1 MNSTDPLDRLFRA
14 AARTK
19 RALPAEVPAALEQRV
34 LASWRRGD
42 GARAEWLD
50 FLPLFRRGLAFACA
64 VFLVAVAWS
73 YHGLSSSDNDVATM
87 LDASAAYSY
96 YP

>member
-1 MNSTDPLDRLFRA
+1 MNSNDPLDRLLRA
-14 AARTK
+14 AAPAQ
-19 RALPAEVPAALEQRV
+19 RALPAEVPAAIEQRV

-50 FLPLFRRGLAFACA
+50 FLPLFRRGLAFACVA
-64 VFLVAVAWS
+64 FIVAVAWS
-73 YHGLSSSDNDVATM
+73 YHGLNSSDNDVATM

-96 YP
+96 FP

>member
-14 AARTK
+14 ASRAH
-19 RALPAEVPAALEQRV
+19 RALPVEVPAALEQRV

-50 FLPLFRRGLAFACA
+50 FLPLFRRGLAFACV
-64 VFLVAVAWS
+64 VFIVAVAWS
-73 YHGLSSSDNDVATM
+73 YHGLSNSDSDDTTM
-87 LDASAAYSY
+87 LNASTAYSY
-96 YP
+96 FP

>member
-1 MNSTDPLDRLFRA
+1 MNSNDPLNRLLRA
-14 AARTK
+14 AALAQ
-19 RALPAEVPAALEQRV
+19 RALPAEVPTAIEQRV

-50 FLPLFRRGLAFACA
+50 FLPLFRRGLAFACVA
-64 VFLVAVAWS
+64 FIVAVAWS
-73 YHGLSSSDNDVATM
+73 YHGLNSSDNDVATM

-96 YP
+96 FP

>member
-14 AARTK
+14 AARTQ
-19 RALPAEVPAALEQRV
+19 RALPAEAPAAFEQRV

-50 FLPLFRRGLAFACA
+50 FLPLFRRGLAFACVA
-64 VFLVAVAWS
+64 FIMAVAWS
-73 YHGLSSSDNDVATM
+73 YHGLNSNDHDVATM

>member
-1 MNSTDPLDRLFRA
+1 MKPTDPLDRLFRA
-14 AARTK
+14 AARAQ
-19 RALPAEVPAALEQRV
+19 RAIPAEAPVAVEQRV

-42 GARAEWLD
+42 RARAEWLD

-64 VFLVAVAWS
+64 VFIVAVAWS
-73 YHGLSSSDNDVATM
+73 YHGLTTIDNDTSS
-87 LDASAAYSY
+87 LLNASAAYNY